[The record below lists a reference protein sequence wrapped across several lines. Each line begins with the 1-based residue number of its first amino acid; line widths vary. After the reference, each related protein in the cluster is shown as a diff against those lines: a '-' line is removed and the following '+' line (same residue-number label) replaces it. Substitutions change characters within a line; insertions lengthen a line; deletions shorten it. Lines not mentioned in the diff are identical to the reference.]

1 MPYSLF
7 NYNGGIYHPTT
18 EECQDAVGAG
28 HETAVVGFGEEGG
41 VPYWIIKNSW
51 GPDWGENGYFRLY
64 RGDGTCN
71 EYGRPML
78 AAVIRKPTTSAPA
91 TTQAPTKAPTQAPT
105 EAKTQAPTE
114 APTQVPTKAPTPA
127 PTPAPVSVT
136 PRTPSNSQV
145 IVTVQ

>member
-1 MPYSLF
+1 
-7 NYNGGIYHPTT
+7 
-18 EECQDAVGAG
+18 
-28 HETAVVGFGEEGG
+28 
-41 VPYWIIKNSW
+41 
-51 GPDWGENGYFRLY
+51 
-64 RGDGTCN
+64 
-71 EYGRPML
+71 ML

-114 APTQVPTKAPTPA
+114 APTQAPTKAPTPA

-145 IVTVQ
+145 IVTVQQIFRPLRKQMSIVYNHFYPRKWQPVDSIAHHILAMAAI

>member
-18 EECQDAVGAG
+18 AECQDAVGAG

-78 AAVIRKPTTSAPA
+78 AAVIRKPTTSAP
-91 TTQAPTKAPTQAPT
+91 TQAPTKAPTQAPT